1 MSKRTRRRRT
11 KSQGD
16 FYTYDKN
23 FVFYKRLNDD
33 NAFQSNHWKKVH
45 DTANSYFNKDLD
57 SLEGK
62 EIKRVANSLI
72 NKGKAERTKELNL
85 FKEKLGISNI
95 DEQTDYSTYIN
106 SINKIIGLRDDYEK
120 LLRLMKQQAKGKNRA
135 TGAMS
140 YFESY
145 LQTTLTEN
153 IRKFIY
159 SNKGKKSVEEYIEK
173 NSLKTWED
181 NLERIIIKSFDD
193 AIKKIGDRKDLL
205 DDEELFLWKDIIKV
219 LDKSEQ
225 QYKLLHSTIY
235 TRYNLDNVK
244 KELNKWFIGLTN
256 TGTTKGLS
264 TFIKKSYDM
273 NEKSYRSAAGFMEEF
288 VENMLPDKIEV
299 AEGKNYYRSS
309 SVMNSN
315 MLKADS
321 VQLYSENINLK
332 LQELTDKMSSEITGN
347 LNLTDARNQLET
359 FYNEHL
365 KEVDDLFITYTSSKL
380 YSLGDSFRGFT
391 GANLKGAGIIK
402 FLNNVTNNKSEGQKA
417 IRLLINCAYGTI
429 GENQQEKVKMNIT
442 TMLSEYMAELLFDD
456 WITLGKENN
465 NAIHIFTLNNIKV
478 PLSVLLIGAGQALLD
493 GHDSLRR
500 WFKIYYTIPDEIK
513 KYKDE
518 TIKIEEGK
526 VLKDYWIEQRNY
538 SIKQT
543 QLGVKFLGNFKQIL
557 DELIAKA

>member
-1 MSKRTRRRRT
+1 MNKGVRKRRP

-16 FYTYDKN
+16 FYSYDKN

-33 NAFQSNHWKKVH
+33 NAFQSNHWKRVYN
-45 DTANSYFNKDLD
+45 TANSYFNKDLG

-62 EIKRVANSLI
+62 EVKKIGNSLI
-72 NKGKAERTKELNL
+72 NKGKAEKTKELKL

-145 LQTTLTEN
+145 LQTTLTDN

-159 SNKGKKSVEEYIEK
+159 SNNGKKTVEEYIEK
-173 NSLKTWED
+173 NSLKSWED

-193 AIKKIGDRKDLL
+193 AIKKIGNRKDLL
-205 DDEELFLWKDIIKV
+205 GNEELSLWKDVIKL

-235 TRYNLDNVK
+235 TRYNLGDVK
-244 KELNKWFIGLTN
+244 KELNNWFIGLTK

-264 TFIKKSYDM
+264 TFIKNAYNMKEL
-273 NEKSYRSAAGFMEEF
+273 NYRSAAGFMEEF
-288 VENMLPDKIEV
+288 VENMLPDKIKI

-309 SVMNSN
+309 SVMGSN

-321 VQLYSENINLK
+321 VQLYSENINFK
-332 LQELTDKMSSEITGN
+332 LQELTDRMASEITGSSN
-347 LNLTDARNQLET
+347 LKGSRNQLET

-365 KEVDDLFITYTSSKL
+365 KDVDDLFITYTSTKL
-380 YSLGDSFRGFT
+380 YSLGDSFRGFG
-391 GANLKGAGIIK
+391 GADLKGAGIIK
-402 FLNNVTNNKSEGQKA
+402 FLNDVTNNKSEGQKA

-429 GENQQEKVKMNIT
+429 GENQKEKVKTNIT

-456 WITLGKENN
+456 WTTLGKEDN

-478 PLSVLLIGAGQALLD
+478 PLSVLLISAGQALLNSQK
-493 GHDSLRR
+493 SLRR
-500 WFKIYYTIPDEIK
+500 WFKIYYTIPEEIK

-518 TIKIEEGK
+518 TIEVEKGK

-543 QLGVKFLGNFKQIL
+543 ELEIKFLGNFKQIL
-557 DELIAKA
+557 NELISKA

>member
-1 MSKRTRRRRT
+1 MNKGVRKRRP

-16 FYTYDKN
+16 FYSYDKN

-33 NAFQSNHWKKVH
+33 NAFQSNHWKRVYN
-45 DTANSYFNKDLD
+45 TANSYFNKDLG

-62 EIKRVANSLI
+62 EVKKIGNSLI
-72 NKGKAERTKELNL
+72 NKGKAEKTKELKL

-120 LLRLMKQQAKGKNRA
+120 LLRLMKQQAKEKNRA

-145 LQTTLTEN
+145 LQTTLTDN
-153 IRKFIY
+153 IRNFIY
-159 SNKGKKSVEEYIEK
+159 SNNGKKTVEEYIEK
-173 NSLKTWED
+173 NSLKSWED

-193 AIKKIGDRKDLL
+193 AIKKIGNRKDLL
-205 DDEELFLWKDIIKV
+205 GDEELSLWKDVIKL

-235 TRYNLDNVK
+235 TRYNLGNVK
-244 KELNKWFIGLTN
+244 EELNNWFMGLTK

-264 TFIKKSYDM
+264 TFIKNAYNMKEL
-273 NEKSYRSAAGFMEEF
+273 NYRSAAGFMEEF
-288 VENMLPDKIEV
+288 MENMLPDKIEI

-309 SVMNSN
+309 SVMGSN

-321 VQLYSENINLK
+321 VQLYSENINFK
-332 LQELTDKMSSEITGN
+332 LQELTDRMSSEITGSSN
-347 LNLTDARNQLET
+347 LKGSRNQLET

-365 KEVDDLFITYTSSKL
+365 KDVDDLFVTYTSTKL
-380 YSLGDSFRGFT
+380 YSLGDNFRGFD
-391 GANLKGAGIIK
+391 GAKLKGAGIIK
-402 FLNNVTNNKSEGQKA
+402 FLNDVTNNKSEGQKA

-429 GENQQEKVKMNIT
+429 GENQKERVKTNIT

-456 WITLGKENN
+456 WTTLGKEDN

-478 PLSVLLIGAGQALLD
+478 PLSVLLISAGQALLNSQK
-493 GHDSLRR
+493 SLRR
-500 WFKIYYTIPDEIK
+500 WFKIYYTIPEEIK

-518 TIKIEEGK
+518 TIEVEEGK

-543 QLGVKFLGNFKQIL
+543 ELEIKFLGNFKQIL
-557 DELIAKA
+557 NELISKS